1 MDLEK
6 MNNSINEME
15 EIVSK
20 MRTIKDSYKLLEASS
35 EKNEDILNKL
45 NQQLKEIDKLYEKVQ
60 KSYKEFYDLN
70 DSINR
75 NLGAKMRDVETE
87 LSGLRKCVDEK
98 TTNVS
103 EDIKSVEDSFQE
115 QKRRHSCYLKILIV
129 FSVVNLIVQLIEL
142 IK

>member
-6 MNNSINEME
+6 MNDSINEME

-20 MRTIKDSYKLLEASS
+20 MRTIKDSYILLEASS
-35 EKNEDILNKL
+35 EKNDVILNKL
-45 NQQLKEIDKLYEKVQ
+45 SEQLKEIDKLYEKVQ

-87 LSGLRKCVDEK
+87 LSVLRKCIDEK
-98 TTNVS
+98 TNKIS
-103 EDIKSVEDSFQE
+103 ENIKSVDDSFEE
-115 QKRRHSCYLKILIV
+115 QKRRYNCYLKILIV
-129 FSVVNLIVQLIEL
+129 FSVANLIVQLIQF
-142 IK
+142 II